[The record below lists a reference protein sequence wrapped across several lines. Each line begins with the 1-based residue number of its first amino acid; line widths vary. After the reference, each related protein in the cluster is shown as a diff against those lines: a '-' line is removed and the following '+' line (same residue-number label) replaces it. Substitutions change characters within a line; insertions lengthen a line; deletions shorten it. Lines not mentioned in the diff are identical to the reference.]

1 MLEGR
6 IYYSSVG
13 LFAMGCLTL
22 ALFIVFRLKFNALKD
37 LPKNLSA
44 NVFNKTF
51 AVFDPYSERKKI
63 IHRLLTWL
71 PLVAM
76 FATVGFALLMLV
88 IIESG
93 LLLTFTILFM
103 ALGLL
108 LMEEA
113 PEAYQYSN
121 TFIKAV
127 QDGASLGVGDLKLF
141 QMTRKILP
149 KLSNYYLC
157 LSILFIT
164 LSVTLQY
171 FWTAIL
177 WSFAQYIALTLQ
189 ASTAAGILGYQLAIL
204 LFALTTLFI
213 QVSASKIKG
222 KFLRYATE

>member
-1 MLEGR
+1 MEGP
-6 IYYSSVG
+6 IYYSSAG
-13 LFAMGCLTL
+13 LFVMGCLTL
-22 ALFIVFRLKFNALKD
+22 ALFIVFRLKFNALNN

-51 AVFDPYSERKKI
+51 AVFDPYSERRKI
-63 IHRLLTWL
+63 VHRLLTWL

-76 FATVGFALLMLV
+76 FASVGFALLMLV
-88 IIESG
+88 IVESG
-93 LLLTFTILFM
+93 LLLTFTVLLM

-113 PEAYQYSN
+113 PEAYQFSN
-121 TFIKAV
+121 AFIKAV
-127 QDGASLGVGDLKLF
+127 QDRASLGFGDLKLF

-157 LSILFIT
+157 LSIFLIT

-171 FWTAIL
+171 FWIAIL
-177 WSFAQYIALTLQ
+177 WSFAQYIALILQ
-189 ASTAAGILGYQLAIL
+189 ASTAAGIASYQLAIL

-213 QVSASKIKG
+213 QISASKIKA
-222 KFLRYATE
+222 KFLRYAIE